1 MGFGNES
8 DDDLIVIENGP
19 KKNVLPTDKE
29 IDEKLRIWVDDEVQK
44 GNDPKD
50 MKLMVLLKRMQKCYE
65 GVEIKGNT
73 DMIRKVCKSL
83 RKYQR
88 FYESQPEKDKQ
99 PVQYYKG
106 NISTVD
112 IQTLDPKEWLNDQIM
127 NRYLGRDFNHF
138 Y

>member
-1 MGFGNES
+1 
-8 DDDLIVIENGP
+8 
-19 KKNVLPTDKE
+19 
-29 IDEKLRIWVDDEVQK
+29 
-44 GNDPKD
+44 
-50 MKLMVLLKRMQKCYE
+50 MQKCYE

-127 NRYLGRDFNHF
+127 NRYLGRDFYHLRIVAVAHRTIDPF
-138 Y
+138 V

>member
-1 MGFGNES
+1 
-8 DDDLIVIENGP
+8 
-19 KKNVLPTDKE
+19 
-29 IDEKLRIWVDDEVQK
+29 
-44 GNDPKD
+44 

-127 NRYLGRDFNHF
+127 RIDWASKRYICPDKQLFSRISIE
-138 Y
+138 

>member
-1 MGFGNES
+1 
-8 DDDLIVIENGP
+8 
-19 KKNVLPTDKE
+19 
-29 IDEKLRIWVDDEVQK
+29 
-44 GNDPKD
+44 
-50 MKLMVLLKRMQKCYE
+50 MQKCYE

-127 NRYLGRDFNHF
+127 NRYLGRDINHSGF
-138 Y
+138 QGQSRPKPIYFLKSMSENVRSDIERI